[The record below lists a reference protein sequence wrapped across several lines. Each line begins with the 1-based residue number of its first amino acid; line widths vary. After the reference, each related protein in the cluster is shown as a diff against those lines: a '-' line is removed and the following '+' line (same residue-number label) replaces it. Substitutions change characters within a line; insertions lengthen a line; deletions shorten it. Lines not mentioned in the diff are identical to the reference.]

1 MKKRTRFAAL
11 LMAAA
16 LMLTL
21 LAGCGGGPEGDQTTD
36 EPGGDASGLVWVSE
50 FTKVSG
56 INDYISSPAISGDKI
71 YVSMS
76 GYDEATG
83 TWTPSIYAIDLTTGE
98 AAKLEG
104 YTPVAAPEG
113 YDDAYVSINNISAA
127 PDGGIMVS
135 ENINATVFNLPE
147 GFNEETDDRY
157 QYAES
162 FTTSTLRHLDATG
175 AELSSIDLTAAQ
187 EAAQANSDASSD
199 MYGGSIYLSSF
210 GSDAEPGDERRR
222 QCRLCAPPAGLLR
235 QGLRGRRGAPQRR
248 V

>member
-1 MKKRTRFAAL
+1 
-11 LMAAA
+11 
-16 LMLTL
+16 
-21 LAGCGGGPEGDQTTD
+21 
-36 EPGGDASGLVWVSE
+36 
-50 FTKVSG
+50 
-56 INDYISSPAISGDKI
+56 
-71 YVSMS
+71 MS

-187 EAAQANSDASSD
+187 PVERLSL
-199 MYGGSIYLSSF
+199 GGIFRDLLEKLF
-210 GSDAEPGDERRR
+210 M
-222 QCRLCAPPAGLLR
+222 AG
-235 QGLRGRRGAPQRR
+235 
-248 V
+248 